1 MLGKNLAPQKA
12 FPYLLILALLGNL
25 VLAAGPHA
33 GGAHACSCA
42 EGRSTEEALRSSD
55 AVFSGEVVEI
65 GKLPMEQEGATD
77 PGLPLLA
84 PVTFDVKE
92 SWKGVEEDPA
102 VVHGQGPGPS
112 CGLDFERGET
122 YLVFAGRAGEG
133 ENSPLQ
139 TDYCGNTF
147 PASEETAR
155 NILGP
160 PPETLPETGGVP
172 LAGPGWGMGPKP
184 VAVAVA
190 LASLAAGALLA
201 SRVVRG
207 QRR

>member
-1 MLGKNLAPQKA
+1 MDVVSRRMRAGSIL
-12 FPYLLILALLGNL
+12 LALLLGFSL
-25 VLAAGPHA
+25 VAVDARPA
-33 GGAHACSCA
+33 FACSCA
-42 EGRSTEEALRSSD
+42 ERRSTEEAHRSSD

-65 GKLPMEQEGATD
+65 GKLPMEQEGPTD

-84 PVTFDVKE
+84 PVTFDAKE
-92 SWKGVEEDPA
+92 SWKGVAEDPA

-139 TDYCGNTF
+139 TDLCGNTF

-172 LAGPGWGMGPKP
+172 LAGPGWGMGPKL
-184 VAVAVA
+184 AAAAVA

-207 QRR
+207 LGR